1 MLKFLNLH
9 IFMLYMNFMSV
20 VVGNTFVN
28 RYVILS
34 PPSYLLNINFIIFS
48 KLMSIKKSW
57 IWYVY
62 FYQS

>member
-1 MLKFLNLH
+1 
-9 IFMLYMNFMSV
+9 MLYMNFMSV
-20 VVGNTFVN
+20 VVGNAFVN

-57 IWYVY
+57 IWCVY

>member
-1 MLKFLNLH
+1 
-9 IFMLYMNFMSV
+9 MSV
-20 VVGNTFVN
+20 VVGNAFVN

-57 IWYVY
+57 IWCVY

>member
-1 MLKFLNLH
+1 
-9 IFMLYMNFMSV
+9 MNFMSV

-34 PPSYLLNINFIIFS
+34 PPSYFLNINFIIFFETYEY
-48 KLMSIKKSW
+48 KKSL
-57 IWYVY
+57 IWYAY